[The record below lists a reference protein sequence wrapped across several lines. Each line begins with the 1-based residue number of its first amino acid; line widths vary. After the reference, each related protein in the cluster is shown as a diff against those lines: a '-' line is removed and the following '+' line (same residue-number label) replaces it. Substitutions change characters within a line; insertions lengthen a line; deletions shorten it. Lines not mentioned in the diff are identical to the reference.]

1 MNDAFFFGDPRCQGS
16 PFIDEGSVEG
26 TWNRFGCCCQR
37 VPDVLWQWQVDFS
50 EFGNLLVQCPCGTES
65 AIDQMHEGRQLELLA
80 EVDHPGGWVVLH
92 QLLQWN
98 KISADEH
105 ENVWEKIY

>member
-1 MNDAFFFGDPRCQGS
+1 MRKRS
-16 PFIDEGSVEG
+16 
-26 TWNRFGCCCQR
+26 
-37 VPDVLWQWQVDFS
+37 
-50 EFGNLLVQCPCGTES
+50 
-65 AIDQMHEGRQLELLA
+65 QLELLA

>member
-65 AIDQMHEGRQLELLA
+65 AIDQMHEGCQLELLA
-80 EVDHPGGWVVLH
+80 EVDHPGSWVVLR
-92 QLLQWN
+92 QLLQGN
-98 KISADEH
+98 QISADEH
-105 ENVWEKIY
+105 VGAF